1 MAATEDDWCQ
11 KEPEDVS
18 RNPAGEFLNGDTTKK
33 NGYGEAAENGR
44 AAMMHL
50 ESSPTRLEKQRSIQ
64 FSDPE
69 VVNRTYES
77 VDEVT
82 SKISFYKRPVTAQ
95 LPPTPGT
102 GPPRF
107 AAASEMGIGIRP
119 PQLGMESLP
128 APPHEQRKESVDEYV
143 VMAPS
148 LPR

>member
-1 MAATEDDWCQ
+1 MAATEGSLCQ
-11 KEPEDVS
+11 KDPEDGS
-18 RNPAGEFLNGDTTKK
+18 NKSAGDFLNRDTTKK
-33 NGYGEAAENGR
+33 NGCGEAAENGR
-44 AAMMHL
+44 AAMMHP
-50 ESSPTRLEKQRSIQ
+50 ESSPTQSEKRRSIQ

-77 VDEVT
+77 VDEVM
-82 SKISFYKRPVTAQ
+82 SKISFYKRPATAQ

-102 GPPRF
+102 GPPRL
-107 AAASEMGIGIRP
+107 AAASEMGIRP

>member
-1 MAATEDDWCQ
+1 MAATEGSLCQ
-11 KEPEDVS
+11 KDPEDGS
-18 RNPAGEFLNGDTTKK
+18 NKSAGDFLNRDTTKK

-44 AAMMHL
+44 AAMMHP
-50 ESSPTRLEKQRSIQ
+50 ESSPTQSEKRRSIQ

-77 VDEVT
+77 VDEVM
-82 SKISFYKRPVTAQ
+82 SKISFYKRPATAQ

-102 GPPRF
+102 GPPRL
-107 AAASEMGIGIRP
+107 AAASEMGIRP